1 MNKNIK
7 KNLDK
12 TFTYPST
19 NDKDFLNKIYNKREF
34 YYNKIDERP
43 ELDDYI
49 KVKGLRDNKCG
60 NKRKGIF
67 SHQALL
73 SNFINPNTPYK
84 GLLLFHGTGTG
95 KTCAAITIAENFKE
109 LVMKYNTKIYVLTP
123 GPLIKESWKDQL
135 INVCTQDT
143 YIKERNLNNLSEEA
157 QNRIKKNALTQA
169 MQYYKFLSYRSF
181 YRKVLGEK
189 IKEGTVNENN
199 RTKVVYRMTEE
210 GEYER
215 DISIDRIYNLD
226 NSLIICDEAHHLTG
240 NYYGEALLKIIKKSK
255 NLKVILL
262 TATPM
267 KNLADDIVEL
277 LNFVRPINS
286 PIVRDKIFNKDKNY
300 LMEFKSGGEE
310 YLKSMSRGYIS
321 YLRGADPVTMA
332 KRIDLGEI
340 PKGLEFTNVIRC
352 EMSDFQKDLYNIVIQ
367 ETDDALD
374 RRSEA
379 VANFAFPGLNDKR
392 KNIIGLYGREG
403 VNRLINQIKTD
414 GSILNKLLQK
424 FIKNKKYNNSNDLI
438 KLSKS
443 GKNISGKILHIDNLG
458 LFSTKFHKA
467 LVNIKKLFKNG
478 NDKSRTGFIYS
489 NLVKVGIELFT
500 EILLQ
505 NGFLEYQDDYNSYII
520 NDNTIDY
527 YYGIPYIEY
536 IKKYKDNKFYPA
548 TFIAITGK
556 ATEDIAD
563 LQQEEK
569 LRIVINRFNNI
580 KNKDGKEIKLVLGSR
595 VMNEGISLKN
605 IKDIHIL
612 DVYFNLNRV
621 DQVIGRGIRHCSHY
635 NITNN
640 DNKFPF
646 VQVRKYVVKTQKGLS
661 SEEDLY
667 RKAEQKFLL
676 IKKVE
681 RSLKE
686 VAIDCP
692 LNRNANVFK
701 EEIKKYKGCEKKK
714 NACPALCDYLS
725 CNYLCDDLI
734 LNKNFYDPKRNIYKK
749 IDMKKL
755 DHSTFDYILSKSEK
769 KNATNIIKKLYKK
782 KYVYT
787 LNNIL
792 DTVRHSYKGE
802 KKDLFD
808 PFFVYLSLNDMI
820 PITEN
825 DFNNY
830 ENVIYDKFNRKGYL
844 IYINKYYIFQP
855 FNQNEDVEMYYRKTY
870 DKKIENKISLYNYIK
885 QIGDIGDIKEN
896 IVVQDKNQNNKRK
909 GTYYDFDSVNEYY
922 FNRKE
927 FKYVGIIDT
936 ESIKSKNINIDNIED
951 VFKIREKRS
960 KILNKKRG
968 TGIQSLKGAVCSTS
982 KSREYLELIAKKI
995 GVEYKTIKTR
1005 INLCNNIKNKLLL
1018 LEKYST
1024 GDLKMTYMMIPSNHK
1039 EYKFP
1044 YNLEDRYKYIIK
1056 KIKGIVNGSI
1066 REEVTKEKIKEG
1078 EFKGKI
1084 KEIKL
1089 KIKNNNNISIK
1100 KKELLKLGFKLN
1112 GNNWIIIID

>member
-7 KNLDK
+7 KKLDK

-19 NDKDFLNKIYNKREF
+19 NDKFFLSKIYNKREF

-43 ELDDYI
+43 ELKDYTKIKEMRDD
-49 KVKGLRDNKCG
+49 KCG
-60 NKRKGIF
+60 NKRKGVF

-95 KTCAAITIAENFKE
+95 KTCAAITIAENFKD

-135 INVCTQDT
+135 INVCTEDT
-143 YIKERNLNNLSEEA
+143 YIKEKNLEHLSEEVR
-157 QNRIKKNALTQA
+157 NRIKKNALNQA
-169 MQYYKFLSYRSF
+169 LQYYKFLSYRSF

-189 IKEGTVNENN
+189 IKEGTVSENN
-199 RTKVVYRMTEE
+199 KTKVLYRMTDE

-226 NSLIICDEAHHLTG
+226 NSLIICDEAHNLTG

-255 NLKVILL
+255 NLKVVLL

-277 LNFVRPINS
+277 LNFIRPIDS
-286 PIVRDKIFNKDKNY
+286 PIIRDKIFNREKNY
-300 LMEFKSGGEE
+300 LMSFKQNGIE
-310 YLKSMSRGYIS
+310 YLKNMSRGYIS

-332 KRIDLGEI
+332 KRVDLGEI

-352 EMSDFQKDLYNIVIQ
+352 KMNKFQRDLYEVVIK

-392 KNIIGLYGREG
+392 NNLIGLYGREG
-403 VNRLINQIKTD
+403 INKLINQIKTD
-414 GSILNKLLQK
+414 GPILNKLLQK
-424 FIKNKKYNNSNDLI
+424 FLKKKKYKNTTDLI
-438 KLSKS
+438 KLSNN
-443 GKNISGKILHIDNLG
+443 GKNISGKILELDNLQI
-458 LFSTKFHKA
+458 FSTKFYNA
-467 LVNIKKLFKNG
+467 LLNIKDLFNKG
-478 NDKSRTGFIYS
+478 DDKVRTGFVYS

-505 NGFLEYQDDYNSYII
+505 NGFLEYQEDSNSYII

-536 IKKYKDNKFYPA
+536 KKKYKNKKFYPA
-548 TFIAITGK
+548 TFMAITGK
-556 ATEDIAD
+556 ASEDIAD
-563 LQQEEK
+563 MQQEEK
-569 LRIVINRFNNI
+569 LRIVIDRFNNI
-580 KNKDGKEIKLVLGSR
+580 KNKEGKQIKIILGSR

-635 NITNN
+635 NITNKN
-640 DNKFPF
+640 NKYPF
-646 VQVRKYVVKTQKGLS
+646 VQVMKYVVKVDKGLS
-661 SEEDLY
+661 TEEDLY
-667 RKAEQKFLL
+667 RKAEQKYLL

-681 RSLKE
+681 RALKE
-686 VAIDCP
+686 VSIDCA

-701 EEIKKYKGCEKKK
+701 EEIVKYKGCEKKK
-714 NACPALCDYLS
+714 NQCPALCDYLS
-725 CNYLCDDLI
+725 CNYLCDDPI
-734 LNKNFYDPKRNIYKK
+734 LNKKFYDPKRNIYKK
-749 IDMKKL
+749 IEMKNL
-755 DHSTFDYILSKSEK
+755 DNSTFDYLLSKNEK
-769 KNATNIIKKLYKK
+769 KKATNIIKNLYKK

-787 LNNIL
+787 LDNIL
-792 DTVRHSYKGE
+792 EHVKNSYKGE
-802 KKDLFD
+802 RKDLFD

-825 DFNNY
+825 DFNNF

-870 DKKIENKISLYNYIK
+870 DKKIENNISLYNYIK
-885 QIGDIGDIKEN
+885 QIGNVGDIKEN
-896 IVVQDKNQNNKRK
+896 IIIDDKKIDKN
-909 GTYYDFDSVNEYY
+909 TYYDFDSINEYY

-936 ESIKSKNINIDNIED
+936 ESLKSKNINIEDIED
-951 VFKIREKRS
+951 VFKIRERRS
-960 KILNKKRG
+960 KILDKKRG

-995 GVEYKTIKTR
+995 GVEYKNIKTR
-1005 INLCNNIKNKLLL
+1005 TNLCNNIKNKLLF
-1018 LEKYST
+1018 LEKYSK
-1024 GDLKMTYMMIPSNHK
+1024 GDSKMTYIMIPSNHK

-1056 KIKGIVNGSI
+1056 KIKGVVDGTI
-1066 REEVTKEKIKEG
+1066 REKVIKNKFKQG
-1078 EFKGKI
+1078 QFKGNS

-1089 KIKNNNNISIK
+1089 EIKNNNNINKIK
-1100 KKELLKLGFKLN
+1100 KHLLKLGFKLS
-1112 GNNWIIIID
+1112 GNNWTIIID